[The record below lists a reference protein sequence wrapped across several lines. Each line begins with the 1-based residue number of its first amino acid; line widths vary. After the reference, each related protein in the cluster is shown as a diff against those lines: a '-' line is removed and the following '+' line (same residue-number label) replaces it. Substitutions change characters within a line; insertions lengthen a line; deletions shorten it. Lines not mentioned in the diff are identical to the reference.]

1 MPSPLAH
8 AAAGYALYR
17 ILRVPDAA
25 EPRLLR
31 ATIAFSLLPDADSL
45 VGLAGRDFLRYHN
58 NISHSLG
65 FVVGAGLLAGMLFG
79 RGQERFWRWFSAGSL
94 AYGFHLSLDYW
105 ATRRGLLLL
114 WPFSSRRFISP
125 AKLFYGFQWG
135 RGIWSMT
142 HVWTLLTELL
152 FSLALIAGTRWLT
165 KRMKV

>member
-8 AAAGYALYR
+8 IAAGYAVYR
-17 ILRVPDAA
+17 LLRSPEAA
-25 EPRLLR
+25 EPKLLGT
-31 ATIAFSLLPDADSL
+31 TIAFSLLPDADSL
-45 VGLAGRDFLRYHN
+45 VGLAGRNFYRYHN

-65 FVVGAGLLAGMLFG
+65 FVMVAGILTGTFFG
-79 RGQERFWRWFSAGSL
+79 WRKGRFWRWFSASSL
-94 AYGFHLSLDYW
+94 SYSFHLILDYW

-135 RGIWSMT
+135 RGIWSIT